1 MRQANNEKAKALQE
15 SQVNTTA
22 TAPRT
27 ASESPQRIIRLEY
40 PGGGVN
46 IGIAPTDEA
55 SLLDAL
61 KNAGLRTV

>member
-1 MRQANNEKAKALQE
+1 M
-15 SQVNTTA
+15 NTTA